1 MSDFFLGKTQAREVD
16 GRCHGRCHGRYHGR
30 CRMREILCT
39 KTFQTKKGRCCLFLF
54 WLAWQSTQI
63 RRRQTAWKFA
73 RSKVEVCLEQRRS
86 MLGAK
91 SVLPKSYIVF
101 VTLDIRKGLR
111 TFLKVCCM
119 IEISIFLF
127 LFDGFFILL
136 WRISHTLPKVYPRCT
151 QGVPKVKRLALPW
164 IEPEYCLSSVWIEW
178 RNKFVSNN

>member
-16 GRCHGRCHGRYHGR
+16 GRCHGRY
-30 CRMREILCT
+30 RMREILCT
-39 KTFQTKKGRCCLFLF
+39 KAFQTKKGRCCLFLF

-73 RSKVEVCLEQRRS
+73 RSKVEVCSEQRRS
-86 MLGAK
+86 LLGAK
-91 SVLPKSYIVF
+91 SVLPKLYIVF

-127 LFDGFFILL
+127 LFDGFFYTFVADFTY
-136 WRISHTLPKVYPRCT
+136 STQGVPKVYPRCT
-151 QGVPKVKRLALPW
+151 QGVPKVKRLILPW
-164 IEPEYCLSSVWIEW
+164 IEPEYLPFPDFTWQISPG
-178 RNKFVSNN
+178 